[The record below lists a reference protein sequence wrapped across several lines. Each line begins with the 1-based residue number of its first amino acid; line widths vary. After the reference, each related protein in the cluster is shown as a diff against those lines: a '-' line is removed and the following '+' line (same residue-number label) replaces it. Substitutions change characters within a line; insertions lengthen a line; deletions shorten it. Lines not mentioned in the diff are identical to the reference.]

1 MTASNR
7 MTRIE
12 AIKMGR
18 KALKLD
24 LRRKLKAAAMG
35 AAAAAGAI
43 AISFV
48 SPAACRAQSPRRS
61 DPSPIFKAVS
71 IQPTR
76 PPASDMVGEWL
87 KQDHGTSIFT
97 ATNAPLVELLKFAYG
112 LDDSQ
117 ISGGPDW
124 ITSQGFD
131 VTAKIDSVN
140 EAQVRRAFQKV
151 LADRFKLTSHRET
164 KELPVYEL
172 VVGKYGPR
180 LREVPP
186 DKVVP
191 GNSRMIINE
200 PGHLVAKQINLAA
213 LVRVLSY
220 STGKLVVDK
229 TGLKGFYDFALDWKE
244 NPEIAGQ
251 PGIAGTGQGDS
262 PTPDE
267 IAALVAAVPEQLGLE
282 MKTQTDPIET
292 LIIDHAEELA
302 GDAPVGTAHSN

>member
-1 MTASNR
+1 
-7 MTRIE
+7 
-12 AIKMGR
+12 MGR
-18 KALKLD
+18 KAHKLD
-24 LRRKLKAAAMG
+24 FRRKLKAAAMG
-35 AAAAAGAI
+35 AAAVVGAI

-48 SPAACRAQSPRRS
+48 NPAACRAQSPPGP

-97 ATNAPLVELLKFAYG
+97 ATNAPLVELVKFAYD

-124 ITSQGFD
+124 ITSQGYD

-140 EAQVRRAFQKV
+140 EAQIRRAFQKV
-151 LADRFKLTSHRET
+151 LADRFKLASHRET

-292 LIIDHAEELA
+292 LIIDHAEEFA